1 MTIDFRVAAAGVVF
15 GAWALATF
23 LHWHTDRF
31 RERVQA
37 LDPLLIVPEWRF
49 FGTNPG
55 RFDFYLLYRDRLVTN
70 EITDWIEIPLIVSR
84 PWHAFAF
91 NPSRRSA
98 KAIMDV
104 VIHLSRELD
113 ESRES
118 IVGSMPYLT
127 LLNHVSAQ
135 PSTELSTHRQFL
147 LLQSSADTEGAE
159 PALLLASELHE
170 LVPDAGS

>member
-1 MTIDFRVAAAGVVF
+1 MSSPP
-15 GAWALATF
+15 ALSSARGLLPHSCTARIASASVCRR
-23 LHWHTDRF
+23 LI
-31 RERVQA
+31 
-37 LDPLLIVPEWRF
+37 PLLIVPEWRF

-70 EITDWIEIPLIVSR
+70 EITDWVEIPLIVPR

-135 PSTELSTHRQFL
+135 PSTELSPPGNSCRCNRQPTPRGP
-147 LLQSSADTEGAE
+147 SRHCS
-159 PALLLASELHE
+159 
-170 LVPDAGS
+170 